1 MIRVIRDDGV
11 EILLNS
17 DLVQLVEDDEERNA
31 IITLSTGE
39 IIKAKSPAYDIVGK
53 IKAHVQGIKQERK
66 EYDKAVEKALK
77 EKEKGK
83 EKGQAKPEKKPKE
96 RNEKARRR

>member
-17 DLVQLVEDDEERNA
+17 DLVQSVEDDKDRNA
-31 IITLSTGE
+31 VITLATGE
-39 IIKAKSPAYDIVGK
+39 IIKAKSPAYDIIGK
-53 IKAHVQGIKQERK
+53 IKAHLQGIKQERK

-77 EKEKGK
+77 EKEKK
-83 EKGQAKPEKKPKE
+83 QAKTEKKPKE
-96 RNEKARRR
+96 RSEKAKRG

>member
-17 DLVQLVEDDEERNA
+17 DLVQSVKDDKDRNA
-31 IITLSTGE
+31 IITLATGE

-53 IKAHVQGIKQERK
+53 IKAYLQGVKQERK
-66 EYDKAVEKALK
+66 EYEKAVEKALK
-77 EKEKGK
+77 EKEK
-83 EKGQAKPEKKPKE
+83 QQVKPEKKPKE
-96 RNEKARRR
+96 KSEKAKRG

>member
-17 DLVQLVEDDEERNA
+17 DLVQTVEDDKERNA
-31 IITLSTGE
+31 IITLATGE

-53 IKAHVQGIKQERK
+53 IKAYLQGIKQERK
-66 EYDKAVEKALK
+66 EYEKAVEKALK
-77 EKEKGK
+77 EKEKQ
-83 EKGQAKPEKKPKE
+83 QAKAAKKPKE
-96 RNEKARRR
+96 KNEKAKRG

>member
-17 DLVQLVEDDEERNA
+17 DLVQCVEDDKERNA
-31 IITLSTGE
+31 IITLATGE

-53 IKAHVQGIKQERK
+53 IKAYLQGVKQERK

-83 EKGQAKPEKKPKE
+83 AKAEKKPKE
-96 RNEKARRR
+96 KNEKAKRR

>member
-17 DLVQLVEDDEERNA
+17 DLVQSVEDDKDRNA
-31 IITLSTGE
+31 IITLATGE

-53 IKAHVQGIKQERK
+53 IKAYLQGVKQERK
-66 EYDKAVEKALK
+66 EYDKAAEKALK
-77 EKEKGK
+77 EKEKK
-83 EKGQAKPEKKPKE
+83 QVKVEKKPKE
-96 RNEKARRR
+96 KSEKAKRG

>member
-17 DLVQLVEDDEERNA
+17 DLVQLVEDDKDRNA
-31 IITLSTGE
+31 IITLATGE

-53 IKAHVQGIKQERK
+53 IKAYLQGIKQERK

-77 EKEKGK
+77 EKEKGQAKAEKKTK
-83 EKGQAKPEKKPKE
+83 EK
-96 RNEKARRR
+96 NEKAKRR